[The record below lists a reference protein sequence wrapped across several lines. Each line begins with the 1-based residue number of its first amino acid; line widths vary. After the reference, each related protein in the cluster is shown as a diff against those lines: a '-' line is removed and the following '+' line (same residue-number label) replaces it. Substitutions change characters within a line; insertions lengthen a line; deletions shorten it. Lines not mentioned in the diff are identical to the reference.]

1 MKKWSMKPEIYS
13 GFASLE
19 RLQQFEKEN
28 LCFVCDPY
36 LAESDSLKRI
46 LGYVKRTNTVEI
58 YSDIIPDPP
67 IETVVDGIEKMTK
80 HKPTV
85 VIAVGGGSAIDTA
98 KAMLFFYKRTTG
110 NKVKRFVAIPTTSGT
125 GSEVTSASVITDTQN
140 KIKYPIFHEAI
151 IPHEAIL
158 DASLVMSS
166 PPSVTAFSGL
176 DVLTHALESL
186 ASVNRTNY
194 TNALAEKATELVFQF
209 LPTCVNQG
217 MELDARIQMH
227 EASTLAGLAF
237 DAAGLGVCHAIAHQ
251 VGANFK
257 VPHGLANSMLLPYV
271 IQANSKDKE
280 TRKNYA
286 RISRKLGICPPSL
299 PDHLAVSN
307 LAQAVQQLANECKAP
322 IKLNSFGIQEEAAL
336 SAEDV
341 IANNALNDTTFKTNP
356 IQFSA
361 EEIKE
366 IYRNIIK

>member
-1 MKKWSMKPEIYS
+1 MKPEIYS
-13 GFASLE
+13 GINSLE
-19 RLQQFEKEN
+19 RLQQFEKES
-28 LCFVCDPY
+28 LYFVCDPY

-46 LGYVKRTNTVEI
+46 LGYVRRTNSI
-58 YSDIIPDPP
+58 NIFSDIIPDPP
-67 IETVVDGIEKMTK
+67 IETVVQGIEDMTQK
-80 HKPTV
+80 QPSV

-110 NKVKRFVAIPTTSGT
+110 NKIKRFVAIPTTSGT

-158 DASLVMSS
+158 DASLVVSS

-176 DVLTHALESL
+176 DVLTHAMESL
-186 ASVNRTNY
+186 VSIDRTNY
-194 TNALAEKATELVFQF
+194 TNALAEKAVELVFQF

-217 MELDARIQMH
+217 LELEARIQMH

-237 DAAGLGVCHAIAHQ
+237 DAAGLGVCHAVAHQ

-257 VPHGLANSMLLPYV
+257 VPHGLANAMLLPYV
-271 IQANSKDKE
+271 VEANSKDPE
-280 TRKNYA
+280 TRKTYA
-286 RISRKLGICPPSL
+286 NISRKLGICPPSL

-307 LAQAVQQLANECKAP
+307 LAQAIQQLAIECQAP
-322 IKLNSFGIQEEAAL
+322 INLSSFGIQTEAAL
-336 SAEDV
+336 LAEDV
-341 IANNALNDTTFKTNP
+341 IAQNALNDITFKTNP

-361 EEIKE
+361 EEIKV
-366 IYRNIIK
+366 IYRQIIK

>member
-1 MKKWSMKPEIYS
+1 MKPEIYS
-13 GFASLE
+13 GVDSLE

-28 LCFVCDPY
+28 LYFVCDPY

-46 LGYVKRTNTVEI
+46 LGYVRQTNTVSI
-58 YSDIIPDPP
+58 FSDIIPDPP
-67 IETVVDGIEKMTK
+67 IETVVKGIENMAQQQ
-80 HKPTV
+80 PSV
-85 VIAVGGGSAIDTA
+85 IIAVGGGSAIDTA

-158 DASLVMSS
+158 DASLVISS

-176 DVLTHALESL
+176 DVLTHAIESL
-186 ASVNRTNY
+186 ASINRTNY
-194 TNALAEKATELVFQF
+194 TNALAEKAVELVFQF

-217 MELDARIQMH
+217 MELEARIQMH

-257 VPHGLANSMLLPYV
+257 VPHGLANAMLLPYV
-271 IQANSKDKE
+271 IEANSQDKE
-280 TRKNYA
+280 TRKMYA
-286 RISRKLGICPPSL
+286 RTSRKLGICPPSL

-307 LAQAVQQLANECKAP
+307 LAQAVQQLAIECKAP
-322 IKLNSFGIQEEAAL
+322 IKLNSFGVQEEAAL
-336 SAEDV
+336 LAEDI
-341 IANNALNDTTFKTNP
+341 IAKNALNDITFKTNP
-356 IQFSA
+356 IQFST
-361 EEIKE
+361 EEIKA
-366 IYRNIIK
+366 IYRKII